1 MKIGAETGSPASFY
15 ALLPTFTE
23 FAGVADAGGYA
34 PVPDD
39 WIVCIADILQSTAA
53 IAAGRYKDVNMV
65 GVAVISALTNKLG
78 VDQVPFVFGG
88 DGATVLVPP
97 EASGVAAEALAGV
110 ARLAGQVFALD
121 LRTALIPVSA
131 LRARGTDVL
140 VRKFELSPGNYLAMF
155 SGDGLQLAETILKD
169 PDAVRPFLSGVE
181 APADPDLTG
190 FSCRWEPLPSRHGQM
205 VSLMVRPATTSDP
218 AALKTL
224 MSGLR
229 QATGSDPQA
238 AQMPEA
244 PVTPQALSLRTAPD
258 TLTREARLLG
268 GGKLRLKEVLKII
281 LGVAAVR
288 FSRWTGWA
296 IGPLKPSEYMQDML
310 TNTDYRKFDDT
321 LRLVLDLNEQQI
333 SGLKAFLQ
341 AEFAAGR
348 IIYGLH
354 QSDTALMTCLVSDM
368 AGRQHV
374 HFVDGADGGLS
385 VAARAFKERQQ
396 QLQDA
401 QAI

>member
-1 MKIGAETGSPASFY
+1 MKISPESSVSASFY
-15 ALLPTFTE
+15 ARLPAFTE
-23 FAGVADAGGYA
+23 FAGVADKGGYA
-34 PVPDD
+34 PVPDE

-97 EASGVAAEALAGV
+97 EARSIAAEALAGV
-110 ARLAGQVFALD
+110 ARLAEQIFSLD
-121 LRTALIPVSA
+121 LRTALIPVSQ
-131 LRARGTDVL
+131 LRQRGADVL

-155 SGDGLQLAETILKD
+155 AGDGLQLADSILKD
-169 PDAVRPFLSGVE
+169 TEAVRPFLTGVTS
-181 APADPDLTG
+181 PADPDLTG
-190 FSCRWEPLPSRHGQM
+190 FSCRWEPLPSRHGRM
-205 VSLMVRPATTSDP
+205 LSLMVRPAGTSDP
-218 AALKTL
+218 EALRAL
-224 MSGLR
+224 MTGLR
-229 QATGSDPQA
+229 AAAGTDPQA
-238 AQMPEA
+238 PKMPEA
-244 PVTPQALSLRTAPD
+244 PVTSQALSLRAAPE

-268 GGKLRLKEVLKII
+268 GGKIRLKEVLKII
-281 LGVAAVR
+281 FGVAAVR
-288 FSRWTGWA
+288 FSRWTGWSM
-296 IGPLKPSEYMQDML
+296 GPLKPAEYMQDML

-321 LRLVLDLNEQQI
+321 LRLVLDLSEAQI
-333 SGLKAFLQ
+333 TGLKTFLES
-341 AEFAAGR
+341 EFAAGR

-354 QSDTALMTCLVSDM
+354 ESATALMTCLVSDM

-396 QLQDA
+396 QLYSA

>member
-1 MKIGAETGSPASFY
+1 MKAVSGSGNPASFY
-15 ALLPTFTE
+15 ASLPAFTE

-34 PVPDD
+34 PVPGE
-39 WIVCIADILQSTAA
+39 WIVCIADIMQSTAA

-97 EASGVAAEALAGV
+97 EARAVAAGALAGV
-110 ARLAGQVFALD
+110 ALLAEQVFSLN
-121 LRTALIPVSA
+121 LRTALIPVSE
-131 LRARGTDVL
+131 LRRRGADVL

-155 SGDGLQLAETILKD
+155 AGDGLQLADSILKD
-169 PDAVRPFLSGVE
+169 TEAVRPFLTGVD
-181 APADPDLTG
+181 APSDPDLTG
-190 FSCRWEPLPSRHGQM
+190 FSCRWEPLPSRNGQM
-205 VSLMVRPATTSDP
+205 VSLMVRPASTSNP
-218 AALKTL
+218 AALKAL

-238 AQMPEA
+238 TQMPEA
-244 PVTPQALSLRTAPD
+244 PVTPENLSLRTAPD

-268 GGKLRLKEVLKII
+268 GGKVRLKQILKILFGI
-281 LGVAAVR
+281 AAVR

-296 IGPLKPSEYMQDML
+296 MGPLKPAEYMQDML

-321 LRLVLDLNEQQI
+321 LRLVLDLSETQI
-333 SGLKAFLQ
+333 SGLKAFLE

-348 IIYGLH
+348 IIFGLH

-385 VAARAFKERQQ
+385 VAARAFKERQH
-396 QLQDA
+396 QLSAA

>member
-1 MKIGAETGSPASFY
+1 MKSSPGPGIPASFY
-15 ALLPTFTE
+15 AQLPAFTE
-23 FAGVADAGGYA
+23 FSGVADTGGYA

-97 EASGVAAEALAGV
+97 EAREIAAEALAGV
-110 ARLAGQVFALD
+110 AGLAEQIFSLD
-121 LRTALIPVSA
+121 LRTALIPVAA
-131 LRARGTDVL
+131 LRQRGADVL

-155 SGDGLQLAETILKD
+155 AGDGLQLADTILKD
-169 PDAVRPFLSGVE
+169 AEAVRPFLTGVE
-181 APADPDLTG
+181 APAEPDLTG

-205 VSLMVRPATTSDP
+205 VSLMVRPAGTSDP
-218 AALKTL
+218 EALRAL

-229 QATGSDPQA
+229 AAAGTDPQA
-238 AQMPEA
+238 VQMPEA
-244 PVTPQALSLRTAPD
+244 PVTAENLSLRAAPE
-258 TLTREARLLG
+258 TLIREARLLG
-268 GGKLRLKEVLKII
+268 GGKVRLKEVLKII

-288 FSRWTGWA
+288 LSRWTGWS
-296 IGPLKPSEYMQDML
+296 IGPLKPGEYMQDML

-333 SGLKAFLQ
+333 NGLKAFLQ